1 MSSVQVP
8 VHVVCGEA
16 SCYGDRWCMGE
27 CQTWEEEFILDR
39 KTFNPA
45 FTWRQKATDH
55 QAGTIKPT
63 SNHQIHT
70 GAVAVS
76 ASLLFHTVYSML
88 STPQFRDISYE
99 SIKCPLIQVMQETTF
114 NTKRT
119 LMSSYS
125 YDTNQIK
132 QNNLNYM
139 SINQINQLPMRL

>member
-16 SCYGDRWCMGE
+16 SCYGNRWCMGE

-39 KTFNPA
+39 KTFNPT
-45 FTWRQKATDH
+45 FTWRQKATEH
-55 QAGTIKPT
+55 QAGTIEPHIKP
-63 SNHQIHT
+63 SNTHWCCICFT
-70 GAVAVS
+70 LVPYAVN
-76 ASLLFHTVYSML
+76 TM

-132 QNNLNYM
+132 QNNLNF
-139 SINQINQLPMRL
+139 IQINQLPMRL